1 MGEEKPFLLAARRK
15 INPGETPLQAA
26 EREMFEEI
34 GAQSAELV
42 PPLRELGV
50 FISELGENVW
60 SLEAIS
66 LNKKELD

>member
-1 MGEEKPFLLAARRK
+1 MY
-15 INPGETPLQAA
+15 
-26 EREMFEEI
+26 EEI
-34 GAQSAELV
+34 GAQSAELI

-60 SLEAIS
+60 YLKATS